1 MESAGFMRF
10 MHRSRQP
17 SSVLS
22 GLCNDFSDGRLGTRR
37 KRCRISPEAIAVIA
51 RLVWLSSG
59 LGGFFGCPFS
69 S

>member
-22 GLCNDFSDGRLGTRR
+22 DLCNDFSDGRPGSRR
-37 KRCRISPEAIAVIA
+37 KRRAKA
-51 RLVWLSSG
+51 LQDLS
-59 LGGFFGCPFS
+59 
-69 S
+69 